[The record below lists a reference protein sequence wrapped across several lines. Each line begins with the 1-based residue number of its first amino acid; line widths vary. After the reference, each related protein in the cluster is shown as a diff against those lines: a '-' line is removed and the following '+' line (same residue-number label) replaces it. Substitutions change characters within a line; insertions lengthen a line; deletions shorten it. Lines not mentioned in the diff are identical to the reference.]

1 MYDTIKSKVIIDNLP
16 NIFYAG
22 KLQNIDWAGF
32 LWRPI
37 QNKKAFV
44 IGYQTELQNIHLK
57 LYGSELQIENS
68 LQKFLMGNNYQ
79 DFTFTQV
86 LTALDTLNKQL
97 PIDLY
102 KTTLSRADVGFVICH
117 DTAQEVNSWLEYKGK
132 RPLPMIKNNRVYGS
146 EFRQTNNKFKA
157 YDKTFEANK
166 TSGIKLNEQ
175 LMRVE
180 LKGNYRYFNNR
191 KYPIGIYT
199 VQDLIDPIKY
209 KLLANELLNFYS
221 AIKKNAN
228 LDFSNWSAKETRLYG
243 YMNYADSA
251 QAMKL
256 HHKETHKKERGQYL
270 KLLSKYKDA
279 EQEKSVFNKLKAKVD
294 FSIRN

>member
-44 IGYQTELQNIHLK
+44 VGYQTELQNIHLK

-97 PIDLY
+97 PINLY
-102 KTTLSRADVGFVICH
+102 KTTLLRADIGFVINH
-117 DTAQEVNSWLEYKGK
+117 DTAQEVNSWLDYKGK
-132 RPLPMIKNNRVYGS
+132 GPLPMIKNNRVYGS

-166 TSGIKLNEQ
+166 TSGVKLDEQ

-191 KYPIGIYT
+191 KNPIGIYT

-209 KLLANELLNFYS
+209 NLLANELLNFYS
-221 AIKKNAN
+221 AIKKNTN
-228 LDFSNWSAKETRLYG
+228 FDFSKCSTKETRLYG
-243 YMNYADSA
+243 YMNCAISA
-251 QAMKL
+251 KAMKQY
-256 HHKETHKKERGQYL
+256 HKETYKKDRSQYL
-270 KLLSKYKDA
+270 KLLAKHKNSQADNIVL
-279 EQEKSVFNKLKAKVD
+279 EKLKAKAYY
-294 FSIRN
+294 SINN

>member
-1 MYDTIKSKVIIDNLP
+1 LYDTIKSKVIIDNLP

-68 LQKFLMGNNYQ
+68 LQKFFMGNNYE

-86 LTALDTLNKQL
+86 LTAFDTLNKQL
-97 PIDLY
+97 PINLN
-102 KTTLSRADVGFVICH
+102 KTTLLRADIGFVVNH
-117 DTAQEVNSWLEYKGK
+117 DTAQEVNSWLGYKGK
-132 RPLPMIKNNRVYGS
+132 LPLPMIKNNRVYGS

-166 TSGIKLNEQ
+166 TSGVKLDKQ

-180 LKGNYRYFNNR
+180 LKGNNRYFNNR
-191 KYPIGIYT
+191 KNPIGIYT

-209 KLLANELLNFYS
+209 KLLVNELLNFYS

-228 LDFSNWSAKETRLYG
+228 FDFSKCSTKETRLYG
-243 YMNYADSA
+243 YMNCDVSA
-251 QAMKL
+251 KAMKQ
-256 HHKETHKKERGQYL
+256 HHKETHKKDRSQYL
-270 KLLSKYKDA
+270 KLLAKHKNSQADNIVL
-279 EQEKSVFNKLKAKVD
+279 EKLKAKAYY
-294 FSIRN
+294 SINN